1 MPFCPNPACPHRKR
15 LNEAAEYLPGVTICS
30 DCGSPLSDTPPL
42 LPSIEKQKKIIVTD
56 FRKRLL
62 LTVLL
67 LLFWNILQHIGVPGI
82 NYEALS
88 KLAGDSTRAFSRIS
102 LFSLGLMPYVTAY
115 VLVEICALFLPP
127 LKSWR
132 ENGYAGRANLVSTAR
147 WITLILALVQAYYLA
162 RGLENMS
169 SWQAVY
175 QPGME
180 FRLILM
186 VTLTAGTFLMIWIA
200 EMISSWG
207 IGHGI
212 SLLIFASYA
221 YGLPHYLEKV
231 IKLYEGPNPLKHFL
245 GLTIVLL
252 VFIAI
257 VVVVERSYSKLSVRF
272 DDGRE
277 AYMPMKLTTAGII
290 PSSWVADIMLYPATL
305 AGFMVT
311 QNTFWRQLAIAI
323 SPGKPGYYICTILSI
338 YLFYYIFSSFFYR
351 PKSINHFLQDKAA
364 VVADNSFDDAVKSIR
379 YKWIA
384 MAFVGASYLCFFS
397 LLRDIT
403 FYFTDTP
410 ISGLAFI
417 VTTVIALDFITE
429 LRIRRYSGTLIKVAE
444 FQKPMEAGL
453 LRNLLKQHK
462 IPCQL
467 RGYYH
472 RALLYF
478 FGPYIEISVFVPEE
492 RAIEANDIIAKY
504 LKLT

>member
-1 MPFCPNPACPHRKR
+1 MPFCPNPDCPHRKR
-15 LNEAAEYLPGVTICS
+15 LNEVADYLPGVTTCS
-30 DCGSPLSDTPPL
+30 DCGSSLSDTHPL
-42 LPSIEKQKKIIVTD
+42 LPSIEKPKKVIITD
-56 FRKRLL
+56 FRRRLL
-62 LTVLL
+62 LTLLL
-67 LLFWNILQHIGVPGI
+67 LLFWNLLRHIGAPGI

-88 KLAGDSTRAFSRIS
+88 KLAGDSTRAFNRIS

-115 VLVEICALFLPP
+115 VLVELCALFLPP

-147 WITLILALVQAYYLA
+147 WITLVLALVQAYYLA

-175 QPGME
+175 QPGLE

-186 VTLTAGTFLMIWIA
+186 ITLTAGTFLMIWIA
-200 EMISSWG
+200 DMISSWG

-212 SLLIFASYA
+212 SLLIFSSYV
-221 YGLPHYLEKV
+221 YGLPHYLEKAFN
-231 IKLYEGPNPLKHFL
+231 LYEGPNPLKHFL
-245 GLTIVLL
+245 GVAIALL
-252 VFIAI
+252 IIIAI
-257 VVVVERSYSKLSVRF
+257 VIVVERTYSKLSVRF

-277 AYMPMKLTTAGII
+277 AYMPIKLTTAGII

-305 AGFMVT
+305 AGFIVAE
-311 QNTFWRQLAIAI
+311 NWRQLAIAI
-323 SPGKPGYYICTILSI
+323 SPGKLGYYIGTIISI
-338 YLFYYIFSSFFYR
+338 FLFYFIFSSFFYR
-351 PKSINHFLQDKAA
+351 PKSIILFLQNKGAM
-364 VVADNSFDDAVKSIR
+364 VVDNLFDDAAKSIR
-379 YKWIA
+379 YKWVA
-384 MAFVGASYLCFFS
+384 MAFVGALYLCLFF
-397 LLRDIT
+397 LLRDIS

-410 ISGLAFI
+410 ISGLALM
-417 VTTVIALDFITE
+417 VTAVIALDFVTE
-429 LRIRRYSGTLIKVAE
+429 LRIRRYSGTLVKVAE

-453 LRNLLKQHK
+453 LRSLLKQHK

-492 RAIEANDIIAKY
+492 KAIEANDVIAKY